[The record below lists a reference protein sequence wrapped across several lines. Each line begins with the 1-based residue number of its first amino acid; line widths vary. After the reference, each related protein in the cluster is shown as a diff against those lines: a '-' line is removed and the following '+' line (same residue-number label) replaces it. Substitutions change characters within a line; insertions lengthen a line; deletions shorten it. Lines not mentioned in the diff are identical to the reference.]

1 MKHLDI
7 NLELDHVRQPPSGGC
22 VLKHLKKYNTMIL
35 CSQPP
40 SGGCVLKLLPIDRGL
55 PLLSQPPSGGCVL
68 KLLPIDRG
76 LPLLSQ
82 PPSGG
87 CVLKLLDGFALKGFF
102 HPAAF
107 GRLCVETL
115 RTSLHFLFADQP
127 PSGGCVLKPSLNLK
141 QYHYDHQPPSG
152 GCVLKLLNIFAI
164 QSFLNPAAFGR
175 LCVETANRA
184 ISPNIA
190 ETSRLRAAV
199 C

>member
-1 MKHLDI
+1 MLKHLDI

-35 CSQPP
+35 C
-40 SGGCVLKLLPIDRGL
+40 
-55 PLLSQPPSGGCVL
+55 SQPPSGGCVL